1 MIIKNISLLNYRNYE
16 TAEVNFS
23 QNINLIYGLNAHGKT
38 NFLEAIFLL
47 CLSRSFRQSKNSE
60 LLNKEANTFTI
71 NGTFI
76 KDNESEK
83 KIVVHYI
90 RDGKKEISINKKKIN
105 SHSKIIGHFPI
116 VIMAPDEF
124 RITSGGPSERRRF
137 LDILLSQV
145 SLTYLADL
153 QEYNRI
159 LKQRNMLL
167 KNIRDS
173 KFADEASLEVWTEGL
188 IKAGSRIINF
198 RLKFIQ
204 SFSKI
209 LNSIFKRFEKN
220 GDTQLTIE
228 STIQQ
233 KNEEMTEDSF
243 RDALLSFRKKE
254 RILGTTYVGPHR
266 DDLLFTIDGMDV
278 RKYGSRGQHK
288 SLLISL
294 KIAEYNYLYQQKEEQ
309 PLLLLDDCYSELDEM
324 REKSA
329 FESVQGLGQIILTS
343 PRKNILENKDYSHRD
358 VNYYFVK
365 QGTIEQ
371 IEN

>member
-1 MIIKNISLLNYRNYE
+1 MIIKSISLLNYRNYDA
-16 TAEVNFS
+16 AEVNFS
-23 QNINLIYGLNAHGKT
+23 PNINLIYGLNAQGKT

-47 CLSRSFRQSKNSE
+47 CLSRSFRQAKNSE

-71 NGTFI
+71 NGIF
-76 KDNESEK
+76 KNDNESEK

-116 VIMAPDEF
+116 VVMAPDEF
-124 RITSGGPSERRRF
+124 RITSGGPAERRRF

-159 LKQRNMLL
+159 LKQRNILL
-167 KNIRDS
+167 KKMRES
-173 KFADEASLEVWTEGL
+173 KFADEASLEAWTENL
-188 IKAGSRIINF
+188 IKAGSRIIDF
-198 RLKFIQ
+198 RLSFINA
-204 SFSKI
+204 FSKT

-220 GDTQLTIE
+220 AEVELTLE
-228 STIQQ
+228 STVQYNKEGKTQ
-233 KNEEMTEDSF
+233 DLF
-243 RDALLSFRKKE
+243 RDTLQALRKKE
-254 RILGTTYVGPHR
+254 RVLGTTYAGPHR
-266 DDLLFTIDGMDV
+266 DDLLFTINGMDV
-278 RKYGSRGQHK
+278 RKYGSRGQQK

-294 KIAEYNYLYQQKEEQ
+294 KIAEYNYLLQKKEER
-309 PLLLLDDCYSELDEM
+309 PLLLLDDCYSELDEI

-329 FESVQGLGQIILTS
+329 FESVHGLGQIILTS
-343 PRKNILENKDYSHRD
+343 PRENILEKRNYSHEN